1 MTLSLLAIAAPIALP
16 FSVWLARRLE
26 SCIDRALWATEGNA
40 MTTRAARH
48 RYYAYERRD
57 GSVCYLP
64 KLLHEGIQRYPRTI
78 AHYHLVQW
86 LGVSKLLSCDE
97 YKRMAWMGASCP
109 MARHAAV
116 V

>member
-1 MTLSLLAIAAPIALP
+1 MS
-16 FSVWLARRLE
+16 S
-26 SCIDRALWATEGNA
+26 
-40 MTTRAARH
+40 RAARH

-86 LGVSKLLSCDE
+86 LGVQVAQQ
-97 YKRMAWMGASCP
+97 RRIQTVGMAGREPSDGQAS
-109 MARHAAV
+109 
-116 V
+116 

>member
-1 MTLSLLAIAAPIALP
+1 
-16 FSVWLARRLE
+16 
-26 SCIDRALWATEGNA
+26 

-78 AHYHLVQW
+78 AHYHLVHW
-86 LGVSKLLSCDE
+86 LPTSTTAGTV
-97 YKRMAWMGASCP
+97 
-109 MARHAAV
+109 
-116 V
+116 